1 MEMSKNNK
9 NSDVQK
15 IMKRAL
21 IKEDIQASVEQTLDK
36 RIDRYL
42 EIDHQ
47 GIIGNHHFAAASS
60 ECINLYR
67 DGYYI
72 STVMVSQAVNEGII
86 KFVAERNGIKENKEH
101 DKLMG
106 EFVQKEIIS
115 SGCAESSKRIW
126 GSFRNDVHHMNP
138 KVASIPFQQLAKR
151 NLQDLA
157 IIEKEI
163 FGTDF
168 SNGKLVPHN
177 PKYWDVQ
184 KDGTV
189 PAFLRFL

>member
-1 MEMSKNNK
+1 MDISKNNK
-9 NSDVQK
+9 NIDVQN
-15 IMKRAL
+15 IMKRIL
-21 IKEDIQASVEQTLDK
+21 IKKDIKDSIEQTLDQK
-36 RIDRYL
+36 IDRYL

-67 DGYYI
+67 DAYYI
-72 STVMVSQAVNEGII
+72 SAVMVSQAVNEGII

-106 EFVQKEIIS
+106 EFVHKGIIS
-115 SGCAESSKRIW
+115 SGCAESSRRIW

-168 SNGKLVPHN
+168 SNGELVPHN

-184 KDGTV
+184 NDGTV